1 MTTDTFLHMTTKG
14 LNQKKAKEYW
24 SDHVGNACYNVK
36 LNFNDD
42 EIFEADVDCKVFSFG
57 TLTHFRLNGSHEAER
72 TPYYISRDNSEAFCV
87 ALVLDG
93 NAEVSCGSRDLMW
106 KGEGVY
112 CGGNSIPYHFAADRS
127 LNFTAI
133 YFDISYMRS
142 IIPNP
147 EILHLKEMSS
157 GTGWGR
163 ALAAVMR
170 EITPRTIDHL
180 ALPPGA
186 VADHVL
192 GLLALSIGPEID
204 HLTSSQRSLRERLRQ
219 NMRDR
224 LFDPSLNPT
233 SFAAEHGISVRTL
246 HAVFTVSGNSFMREL
261 LGMRLFQARSLL
273 EDRRYN
279 AKTIAEIALL
289 VGFVNA
295 DHFTARFRKAFG
307 VPPTEWRR
315 RSGKK

>member
-1 MTTDTFLHMTTKG
+1 MTADSYLNLTTRG
-14 LNQKKAKEYW
+14 LTQNKAKEYW
-24 SDHVGNACYNVK
+24 SDHVGDACYNVK
-36 LNFNDD
+36 IDFKND
-42 EIFEADVDCKVFSFG
+42 ELFEADVDCKPSNFG
-57 TLTHFRLNGSHEAER
+57 TLTHFRLSGTHEVDR
-72 TPYYISRDNSEAFCV
+72 TPYHISKDNSESICI

-93 NAEVSCGSRDLMW
+93 NAEISCGARGLTWNQGS
-106 KGEGVY
+106 VY
-112 CGGNSIPYHFAADRS
+112 CGLNSIPYHLITDRQ
-127 LNFTAI
+127 LIFTAI
-133 YFDISYMRS
+133 YFDTSYMKS

-147 EILHLKEMSS
+147 ELLHLREMPTA
-157 GTGWGR
+157 TGWGG
-163 ALAAVMR
+163 ALASMMR

-180 ALPPGA
+180 ALPPSA

-219 NMRDR
+219 DMRDR

-261 LGMRLFQARSLL
+261 LGMRLERARSFL
-273 EDRRYN
+273 ENRRYDT
-279 AKTIAEIALL
+279 KTIAEIALL

-307 VPPTEWRR
+307 MPPTEWRKR
-315 RSGKK
+315 RAGL

>member
-1 MTTDTFLHMTTKG
+1 MTADNFRKLTTKG
-14 LNQKKAKEYW
+14 LNQNKAKEYW
-24 SDHVGNACYNVK
+24 ADHVGSACYNVQINYK
-36 LNFNDD
+36 NDD
-42 EIFEADVDCKVFSFG
+42 LFEAEVDYKGFNFG
-57 TLTHFRLNGSHEAER
+57 TLTHFRLNGSHEVDR
-72 TPYYISRDNSEAFCV
+72 TPYYISRDSSESICIAMT
-87 ALVLDG
+87 LDG
-93 NAEVSCGSRDLMW
+93 NAEVSCGGRDLTW
-106 KGEGVY
+106 KGGGIY
-112 CGGNSIPYHFAADRS
+112 CGGNSIPYHFVTDRE
-127 LNFTAI
+127 LVFTAI
-133 YFDISYMRS
+133 YFDISYMKS

-147 EILHLKEMSS
+147 EILHLKEMPTA
-157 GTGWGR
+157 TGWGG
-163 ALAAVMR
+163 ALASMMR

-180 ALPPGA
+180 ALPPSA

-219 NMRDR
+219 DMRDR

-261 LGMRLFQARSLL
+261 LGMRLARARSFL
-273 EDRRYN
+273 EDRRYD
-279 AKTIAEIALL
+279 AKTVAEIALL

-307 VPPTEWRR
+307 MPPTEWRK
-315 RSGKK
+315 RSTGA